1 MTLRGEKKMSFV
13 QKAIAC
19 AVALGFT
26 AGAGVVLAQ
35 GGGKTIGTV
44 VKITGETWFNR
55 MEEGVKEFGVKT
67 PGVTTNQFGPPK
79 ADAALQ
85 GKIIED
91 LIARKIDAIT
101 VVPMDPSAL
110 EGVLKR
116 AMDRGIVVVTHE
128 ADNAKNTQVDIEAF
142 DNKEFGARFNERLA
156 NCMGKTGKW
165 TSFVGSLGSLTHVQW
180 ADGGEENAKKYP
192 GMVLVDAKNESFND
206 ANKAYDKAKEIL
218 RKHPDIKG
226 FQGGS
231 AIDVL
236 GIGRAVEEAGL
247 VGKICVIGLGLP
259 RDSGKYLESGAIQ
272 GIGFWDPKDA
282 GLVMNKVAK
291 ILLEGQQITDGMDL
305 GVPGYNKVRVK
316 QGPGKGII
324 VVGEAWIDVD
334 KNNYK
339 DYPF

>member
-1 MTLRGEKKMSFV
+1 MSFTR
-13 QKAIAC
+13 KAVAC
-19 AVALGFT
+19 AVSLGLVT
-26 AGAGVVLAQ
+26 VASIALAQ
-35 GGGKTIGTV
+35 SGGKMISTV

-55 MEEGVKEFGVKT
+55 MEEGVKAFGVET
-67 PGVTTNQFGPPK
+67 PGVTTTQYGPPK

-91 LIARKIDAIT
+91 LIAKKVDAIT

-116 AMDRGIVVVTHE
+116 AMDRGIKVVTHE
-128 ADNAKNTQVDIEAF
+128 ADNAKNTEVDIEAF

-156 NCMGKTGKW
+156 KCMGEAGKW

-180 ADGGEENAKKYP
+180 ADGGAENAKKYP
-192 GMVLVDAKNESFND
+192 QMTLVDAKNESFND
-206 ANKAYDKAKEIL
+206 ANKAYEKAKEIL

-236 GIGRAVEEAGL
+236 GIGRALEEAGL
-247 VGKICVIGLGLP
+247 QGKICVIGLGLP
-259 RDSGKYLESGAIQ
+259 RDSGKFLESGAIQ

-291 ILLEGQQITDGMDL
+291 LLLDGKEITEGMDL
-305 GVPGYNKVRVK
+305 GVPGYNKVSVK
-316 QGPGKGII
+316 KGPGKGII
-324 VVGEAWIDVD
+324 VVGQAWIDVD